1 MVEENSKRLNILFW
15 RVDDYGA
22 LKDAGYSTLIQ
33 RLTNEFLRLQHNVF
47 YFTGGV
53 INLPKEV
60 KSHLFPFSK
69 LLRNLPEVF
78 AMEYHFRSTRK
89 AIKTLRKI
97 NQIDFIYQL
106 IYNFNFSGAIT
117 SLKFG
122 FPFFLQVDGILQWI
136 KKHWGKS
143 YFRFLLRLAE
153 EIQWKS
159 ADRIFTISNV
169 VKELLIQHGV
179 YPQKIIVNPC
189 GFDPEIFHPDIKAD
203 NLRDELDLRGKFVVG
218 FSGTFGHYH
227 GITYLAESMKY
238 VVKRIPNAVFLYVGD
253 GEVRPQLDEI
263 IRRDNLKQHTRITGF
278 QPFIFV
284 PKYLSICDVLVSPC
298 INNEDGTEFFNS
310 PLKNFE
316 YMGLRKP
323 IIATAVGQQKEIFQH
338 KYNALLV
345 EERKPKAIAEAIIEI
360 YENPQLAREIAQNAY
375 LDGIQ
380 NHTWKHRAEVILREF
395 WKLKNLND
403 RNK

>member
-1 MVEENSKRLNILFW
+1 MVEKDSKKLNILIW

-22 LKDAGYSTLIQ
+22 LKDAGLSTLIQ
-33 RLTNEFLRLQHNVF
+33 RLTNEFLSSQHNVY
-47 YFTGGV
+47 YFTGGI

-60 KSHLFPFSK
+60 KSFYFPFSK
-69 LLRNLPEVF
+69 LLQNLPEVF
-78 AMEYHFRSTRK
+78 AMEYHFRSTRRAK
-89 AIKTLRKI
+89 KILRNSDK
-97 NQIDFIYQL
+97 IDFLYQS
-106 IYNFNFSGAIT
+106 IHNFNFSGAIT
-117 SLKFG
+117 KLNFG
-122 FPFFLQVDGILQWI
+122 VPFFLHVEGIQQWI

-169 VKELLIQHGV
+169 VKELLIHYGV
-179 YPQKIIVNPC
+179 EPQKIIVNPC
-189 GFDPEIFHPDIKAD
+189 GFDPKIFHPGIKAD
-203 NLRDELDLRGKFVVG
+203 YLRDELDLRGKFVVG
-218 FSGTFGHYH
+218 FSGTFGYYH
-227 GITYLAESMKY
+227 GITYFAESMKY
-238 VVKRIPNAVFLYVGD
+238 VVKKIPNVVFLFVGD

-278 QPFIFV
+278 QPFLLV

-298 INNEDGTEFFNS
+298 INNEDGTELFNS

-323 IIATAVGQQKEIFQH
+323 IVATAVGQQKEIFQH
-338 KYNALLV
+338 KRNALLV
-345 EERKPKAIAEAIIEI
+345 EERNPQAIAEGIFRI
-360 YENPQLAREIAQNAY
+360 YENPQLANEIAQNAY

-380 NHTWKHRAEVILREF
+380 NHTWKHRADVILDEF
-395 WKLKNLND
+395 WRLKNAK
-403 RNK
+403 NK